1 MNYLISIPVALLAIS
16 LLLIPAD
23 GVQAQERDQSSPRVS
38 PNAAVSQTIGTT
50 VVDVWYGRPSVNER
64 TVFGGLVPFGQRW
77 RAGANETTTITF
89 SDDVLIQGEPVEA
102 GSYSLHTIPGE
113 ESWTIIINENHTW
126 GTQYDMSG
134 DVVRVE
140 TEPEEGIYFEQMM
153 IYFENVSADRAD
165 LVLHWDE
172 TRVPFEIAIP

>member
-1 MNYLISIPVALLAIS
+1 MRYLNSLFVTMFALALLLTPVDDA
-16 LLLIPAD
+16 
-23 GVQAQERDQSSPRVS
+23 VAQERDNSSARVS

-64 TVFGGLVPFGQRW
+64 TIFGGLVPFGERW

-89 SDDVLIQGEPVEA
+89 SDDVLIQGESVEA

-126 GTQYDMSG
+126 GTQYDMAG
-134 DVVRVE
+134 DVIRVE
-140 TEPEEGIYFEQMM
+140 AEPEEGIYFEQMM
-153 IYFENVSADRAD
+153 IYFENVSDERAD